1 MRPISSLGW
10 GVTVFLAVHAAWGQ
24 TDLERA
30 TARDAAQA
38 GRDAY
43 DAGHYEQ
50 AIDSLSRAEQLV
62 HAPTHLLF
70 MARAQA
76 KLGKLVAAHE
86 TYLKITRETLAPKA
100 PKAFVDAQAAAAQE
114 QPAVDARLPSVTV
127 RVVGVGAGSASIEM
141 DGTALPSAMIGL
153 PLPADPGQ
161 HAFKA
166 SAPGAV
172 SDPVSLTVTEGAKQS
187 VTLTLRASAAGAP
200 SAAAAGV
207 TPAGAGLAAGNEPPA
222 VDSTHAGGLRAA
234 SYVSFGV
241 GAVGLGLG
249 TFFLLK
255 SGNTRSDANK
265 LFDSCNASSLLGKCP
280 EDAPNAVTVRAKD
293 HDADS
298 QRNLGVASL
307 VVGGVGVATGI
318 TLLILDSQ
326 HKSTA
331 AQVETPRIVPV
342 IGLGSLGAVGTF

>member
-1 MRPISSLGW
+1 MAHG
-10 GVTVFLAVHAAWGQ
+10 AMAQ

-30 TARDAAQA
+30 TARDAAQT
-38 GRDAY
+38 GREAY
-43 DAGHYEQ
+43 DAGQYDK

-62 HAPTHLLF
+62 HAPTHLLYL
-70 MARAQA
+70 ARAQA

-86 TYLKITRETLAPKA
+86 TYLKITRETLPPKA
-100 PKAFVDAQAAAAQE
+100 PKAFVDAQTAAAQE
-114 QPAVDARLPSVTV
+114 QPAVDARLPAVTV

-141 DGTALPSAMIGL
+141 DGAALPSAMIGI

-161 HAFKA
+161 HVFKA

-172 SDPVSLTVTEGAKQS
+172 SDPVTVTVAESAKQN
-187 VTLTLRASAAGAP
+187 VTLSLHASAAGAP
-200 SAAAAGV
+200 GASAAAITPTSSGV
-207 TPAGAGLAAGNEPPA
+207 TLGTEPPA
-222 VDSTHAGGLRAA
+222 SDNAHGASGARVV

-255 SGNTRSDANK
+255 SGSTRSDANK
-265 LFDSCNASSLLGKCP
+265 LFDSCNASSLLGKCAKDSA
-280 EDAPNAVTVRAKD
+280 DAISVQSKD

-307 VVGGVGVATGI
+307 VVGGVGVAAGI
-318 TLLILDSQ
+318 TLLILDS
-326 HKSTA
+326 HHRSTE
-331 AQVETPRIVPV
+331 AQAETPRIVPV